1 MIITLTGHR
10 SGDKVRVETDLI
22 VEMRGRA
29 DYTILFMRRQN
40 SYGMRL
46 AGRDYTDVTES
57 IQDILRVAKETS

>member
-10 SGDKVRVETDLI
+10 SGDKVKVDTDLI

-46 AGRDYTDVTES
+46 AGRDYVDVTES